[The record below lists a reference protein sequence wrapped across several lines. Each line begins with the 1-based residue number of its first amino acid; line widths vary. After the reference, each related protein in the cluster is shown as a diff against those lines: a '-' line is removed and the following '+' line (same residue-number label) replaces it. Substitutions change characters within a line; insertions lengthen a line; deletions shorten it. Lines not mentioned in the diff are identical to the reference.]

1 MRPKK
6 KQYKKGDKRNRKLG
20 LLDCMVLSA
29 AVGAI
34 HKKRKPKKESE

>member
-6 KQYKKGDKRNRKLG
+6 RQYKKGDKRNRKPG

-29 AVGAI
+29 AVGVI
-34 HKKRKPKKESE
+34 HKEIKPKKESK